1 MKRVVLLFQTQA
13 GTWIVAS
20 FSRVLQAFDVFVWKD
35 NEFTPIET
43 HDDSI
48 EPGDIVE
55 IDGDDLE
62 VIASERE
69 MRFYASDKA

>member
-1 MKRVVLLFQTQA
+1 MIRVVLLFKTRA
-13 GTWIVAS
+13 EAWIVAS
-20 FSRVLQAFDVFVWKD
+20 FSSVMQSFDVFIWKD
-35 NEFTPIET
+35 DEFTPVDVHES
-43 HDDSI
+43 SI

-62 VIASERE
+62 VIASEAE